1 MTMRLE
7 MALGVI
13 YNLGE
18 VIKEIRERS
27 LGYDIIYNK
36 KIGKNVIR
44 VKGSDDDCM
53 YIKLLFQ

>member
-1 MTMRLE
+1 MRLE